1 MKFTCKCAGLVAD
14 FNSEH
19 CTWLD
24 LVEEE
29 SGGGDVGAEVLQL
42 AGDQEVVV
50 EPAALRLHGPGQG
63 EVEAWVR
70 LYEKC
75 EIQTSET

>member
-1 MKFTCKCAGLVAD
+1 MKVLVGSTGLVAG
-14 FNSEH
+14 FNGEQCEH
-19 CTWLD
+19 CTLPD

-50 EPAALRLHGPGQG
+50 EPAPLRLHGPGQG
-63 EVEAWVR
+63 QVVAWVQ
-70 LYEKC
+70 LKE
-75 EIQTSET
+75 

>member
-1 MKFTCKCAGLVAD
+1 MGVDPTVSGG
-14 FNSEH
+14 H
-19 CTWLD
+19 CTWPD

-29 SGGGDVGAEVLQL
+29 PGGGDVGAEVLQL

-63 EVEAWVR
+63 QVVAWVQLR
-70 LYEKC
+70 E
-75 EIQTSET
+75 